1 MSHSNDLLNHAGAD
15 PAAAPRRLVE
25 RLGRFA
31 PSDIPDDQAL
41 YQALLLLTFL
51 LIGIAVLAILITVDL
66 VLARPVH
73 PAVLIIRLA
82 MALVAV
88 CGLVLLWFGR
98 RWQAGLLTAAAAWG
112 AVTAFNLAA
121 GGLSATASEW
131 YLITVML
138 AGFLVG
144 RRPAIGFMLASLAAA
159 LGIDAAARAGL
170 LRGDA
175 ALLAAAAQPSQ
186 HLLALTF
193 GALIATAA
201 AAALK
206 RAYADLR
213 ARHRALALKH
223 DDLKTINAELAHV
236 AQIKDDIIA
245 RVSYELRTPVTSI
258 KLYHHLLQVNPLK
271 QAIYFERL
279 KSETDRLQS
288 TIEDLLALSQL
299 DRDAALEDARALDLT
314 PLVSNYVSGRV
325 PLAEQNGLT
334 LTFRAGTMLPSVQVD
349 PRLFVQALGVLISNA
364 IDYTPPGGRV
374 EVVLDRQQRGGQ
386 MGVQVSV
393 IDTGPGIRPEEQPR
407 VFERYYR
414 GEAAAAVGKPG
425 SGLGLSIAREII
437 ERYRG
442 VIEVESTGEP
452 GRGTRFTIW
461 LPVSRQAPA

>member
-1 MSHSNDLLNHAGAD
+1 MSQSDELINHAGD
-15 PAAAPRRLVE
+15 NPAFALRRLLE
-25 RLGRFA
+25 RLVRLA
-31 PSDIPDDQAL
+31 PSELPDDQAF

-51 LIGIAVLAILITVDL
+51 LIGVAVLAASIVIDL

-73 PAVLIIRLA
+73 PAILAMRLV
-82 MALVAV
+82 MALVAI
-88 CGLVLLWFGR
+88 CGLVLVWFGW

-112 AVTAFNLAA
+112 AVTIFNLLA
-121 GGLSATASEW
+121 GRLSATASEW

-138 AGFLVG
+138 AGFTVG
-144 RRPAIGFMLASLAAA
+144 RRPALGFMLASLAAA
-159 LGIDAAARAGL
+159 LGIDQAARAGL
-170 LRGDA
+170 LRGDP
-175 ALLAAAAQPSQ
+175 ALLAAASQPLQ

-213 ARHRALALKH
+213 ARHQALALEH
-223 DDLKTINAELAHV
+223 DDLKTANAELAHV

-314 PLVSNYVSGRV
+314 PLVSNYISGRM
-325 PLAEQNGLT
+325 PLAEQNGLA
-334 LTFRAGTMLPSVQVD
+334 LTFRAGTMLPPVRVD

-374 EVVLDRQQRGGQ
+374 EVVLDRQQRGRQ
-386 MGVQVSV
+386 MGVQISV

-414 GEAAAAVGKPG
+414 GEAAAAMGKPG
-425 SGLGLSIAREII
+425 SGLGLSIAREIV

-442 VIEVESTGEP
+442 LIEVESTGEP
-452 GRGTRFTIW
+452 GKGTRFTIW
-461 LPVSRQAPA
+461 LPVNG